1 VPGEG
6 GSRWSSAANRTSP
19 AGRRGSRF
27 PADHSSCRPPI
38 RSCAGRRTRVEPP
51 PPAAPPVAPSLPRPV
66 VGGGAEAEQQ
76 QRLGEGW
83 ILRLRS
89 AYCCC
94 WIQKKCIALSLPVR
108 DRQMEVC
115 LSILL
120 VVVGLSLPKLSAGCC
135 KKNLVLVFF
144 EECHHG

>member
-1 VPGEG
+1 
-6 GSRWSSAANRTSP
+6 
-19 AGRRGSRF
+19 
-27 PADHSSCRPPI
+27 
-38 RSCAGRRTRVEPP
+38 
-51 PPAAPPVAPSLPRPV
+51 V

-76 QRLGEGW
+76 QRLGEGVDFA
-83 ILRLRS
+83 S
-89 AYCCC
+89 AVCLLLLLDTEKMRCS
-94 WIQKKCIALSLPVR
+94 LSLPVR